1 MHATHA
7 AVMAVLSTLVRAT
20 ADPRVTVTFRTTSPG
35 QAQELARWLAA
46 AHGSP
51 RQVIASGA
59 DVRGAEIL
67 LRLPRRM
74 IWPVPAQSPD
84 CPLASRQAVGHL
96 SGMNHLTPPAGA
108 R

>member
-35 QAQELARWLAA
+35 QAHELARWLAA

-51 RQVIASGA
+51 RRVIASGE
-59 DVRGAEIL
+59 DVRSAEIL
-67 LRLPRRM
+67 VRLPRRM
-74 IWPVPAQSPD
+74 IWPVPPQAPGR
-84 CPLASRQAVGHL
+84 PLATRQAVGHL
-96 SGMNHLTPPAGA
+96 SGMNHVTSPAGA

>member
-20 ADPRVTVTFRTTSPG
+20 ADPRVTVTFRTASPG
-35 QAQELARWLAA
+35 QARDLARWLAA

-51 RQVIASGA
+51 REVIASGA
-59 DVRGAEIL
+59 DVHGAEIL

-74 IWPVPAQSPD
+74 IWPVPPEPPGR
-84 CPLASRQAVGHL
+84 PLASRQAVGHL
-96 SGMNHLTPPAGA
+96 SGMNHHTPPAGA